1 MTHPPQSPQSA
12 TIIPAHTVRHAATT
26 LVVAVAAVAED
37 GNQNRQNSALNGEL
51 KTVCPNEAG
60 EVRRKAWQG
69 FFSHQTTGAGAAGRR
84 FVPVNV
90 KLEFGHNNTR

>member
-1 MTHPPQSPQSA
+1 MSYPPQSPQSA

-26 LVVAVAAVAED
+26 LVVAVAAVVND

-69 FFSHQTTGAGAAGRR
+69 FFSHQTTGAGSARTR
-84 FVPVNV
+84 KMPVRGKN
-90 KLEFGHNNTR
+90 E